1 MSSRRQF
8 LGAAAAALSLP
19 TSVGSQRVRLR
30 NEVIEER
37 PQTVGNQDSRPQV
50 WVWQDFAEDL
60 GIEIGDRVVVERYED
75 EIAIRP
81 VEE

>member
-1 MSSRRQF
+1 MSNRRQF
-8 LGAAAAALSLP
+8 LGAAAAAISLSA
-19 TSVGSQRVRLR
+19 SVGRRRVRER
-30 NEVIEER
+30 SEVKKEKR
-37 PQTVGNQDSRPQV
+37 QTVGNQDGRPQV